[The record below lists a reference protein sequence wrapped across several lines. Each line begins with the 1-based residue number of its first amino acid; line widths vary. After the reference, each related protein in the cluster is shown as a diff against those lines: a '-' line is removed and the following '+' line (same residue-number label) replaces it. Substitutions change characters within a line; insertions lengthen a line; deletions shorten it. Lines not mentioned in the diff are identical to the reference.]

1 MSERAPEDGASRILA
16 GQVAHGRL
24 DLREGPPVVAE
35 RVPLDSVDRDRLRR
49 LRAPTELEGLVD
61 ELLGVAEPAGCE
73 REQRSRGADLPE
85 LGGLPQLVSDAACG
99 RELDLRRRDVPNL
112 ELRHEPDEVPI
123 RHPLSVAD
131 PLRHVAELAPQ
142 RETLGD
148 RVGGEEGACTAVE
161 RVRKRCGA
169 PRAAGEL
176 HRL

>member
-1 MSERAPEDGASRILA
+1 M
-16 GQVAHGRL
+16 
-24 DLREGPPVVAE
+24 
-35 RVPLDSVDRDRLRR
+35 
-49 LRAPTELEGLVD
+49 
-61 ELLGVAEPAGCE
+61 
-73 REQRSRGADLPE
+73 
-85 LGGLPQLVSDAACG
+85 
-99 RELDLRRRDVPNL
+99 
-112 ELRHEPDEVPI
+112 PI

-148 RVGGEEGACTAVE
+148 RIGGEEGACTAVE